1 MGPYAEGGIVTA
13 FFENFHLLRP
23 WALLLLLLAVALWW
37 ASHRASDTMRR
48 WRQVIDPEL
57 LKHLTVGDRAR
68 RALRPHHLLLVGAIV
83 AIFAVAGPTW
93 QRQPSPFAEQA
104 APAMI
109 VLKVTPS
116 MMTPDLAPTRLDRAR
131 QKIADLLKLRDGMP
145 AGLIAYSGSAHL
157 VLPPTPDRDVVT
169 GMAAALSPAIMPREG
184 DSLADAVKLATQV
197 LRDGGQGG
205 SILVVADNVA
215 PGQAVVLKPLAG
227 GPPVILFAVA
237 PPQFVA
243 ADASLA
249 AAVSALD
256 AREVVA
262 TVDNQDVTTIARR
275 LADAP
280 GASVAAG
287 EVVRW
292 QEAGWWLTP
301 LIALLVLL
309 WFRRGWV
316 IAT

>member
-1 MGPYAEGGIVTA
+1 MTA

-23 WALLLLLLAVALWW
+23 WALLMLLPAVAVWW
-37 ASHRASDTMRR
+37 ASHRASDTTRR
-48 WRQVIDPEL
+48 WRQVIDPAL
-57 LKHLTVGDRAR
+57 LKHLVVGDAAG
-68 RALRPHHLLLVGAIV
+68 RALRPHHLLLVGV
-83 AIFAVAGPTW
+83 ALVTLAVAGPTW
-93 QRQPSPFAEQA
+93 RRLPSPFAEQA

-157 VLPPTPDRDVVT
+157 VLPPTPDRDVVI
-169 GMAAALSPAIMPREG
+169 GMAGALSPAIMPREG
-184 DSLADAVKLATQV
+184 DRLADAVKLAAQL

-205 SILVVADNVA
+205 SILVVADNAA
-215 PGQAVVLKPLAG
+215 PGQAALLKPLTGDA
-227 GPPVILFAVA
+227 PVILFAVA

-243 ADASLA
+243 VDAGLA

-262 TVDNQDVTTIARR
+262 TVDNQDVEAIARR

-280 GASVAAG
+280 GAPVAAD
-287 EVVRW
+287 ETVRW
-292 QEAGWWLTP
+292 QDAGWWLTP
-301 LIALLVLL
+301 VVALLILL

-316 IAT
+316 IAS